1 MSVLNR
7 KMFNRGA
14 RKELRKKGG
23 IEDVQHFRNAG
34 RVVGQVGSGI
44 PGAELGRTFMAP
56 YTQVQQKTKSNLML
70 NPLATLLK
78 KASEK
83 GLGSLG
89 PIEQGILSSLNISNL
104 GDKIIKGNTSGTTAE
119 SIGRNIVGGAVKYGA
134 AIPGIPGG
142 IISSLFT
149 GPPELKPDDSP
160 VKVDKDG
167 KRIFPSRTN
176 PFQGFGKRA
185 GALVP
190 DKELME
196 SYGFQFFPTSGEELE
211 RFKRMQTIKQDNEKR
226 DAAVEKQ
233 KLDLASND
241 AIQASLAASAQ
252 KEGKSTL
259 SKAEKDFI
267 ESIKG
272 TTVDVDPKTG
282 NVKVLDDPSKPGS
295 PFGERSLTEEEVN
308 KIAGEGPGS
317 TLDFD
322 LGEDENKVI
331 TDVTKKS
338 GELDVDG
345 AADATVDAGKAP
357 EDDGRPSDPKPK
369 LDSPE
374 QVKKEFGAKSDQEKK
389 NIIDQSIE
397 EFKSRAPKY
406 EGIDKGILLM
416 NIGFKIASGESPSA
430 VKNIADGFL
439 FGSKIAMEDK
449 KEQNAFKRQIDLAAL
464 KHGITQDATIKAE
477 RRALENTFDDYV
489 VGEKSLTYKGKEYK
503 QGDTITFSRAD
514 KKDGLLPAGIRDK
527 SVYNAAIK
535 ALAED
540 LKNKR
545 DIIKDALEAKTINI
559 DKADGFITDYSN
571 LVSKAIE
578 SESARQIF
586 TKAIFQVNKS
596 GEVVGLKPALK
607 LFFGKGKSF
616 FGMSNDQEF
625 STLSD
630 FKANLKAGL
639 QRLVPISLGKDQSAN
654 SISDRDVNLL
664 VEGYI
669 ADGILTSAGG
679 GVFSL
684 AFKTEQELTTSLQ
697 NGLTKIEESQA
708 KILSDLASKEKF
720 LSQAISPFD
729 PKQSGLSLVEDQ
741 LAERERVFPTT
752 TVTPTFTYDAEN
764 KIYRKV
770 RKS

>member
-23 IEDVQHFRNAG
+23 IADVQYFQQAGAVRGPGLGSTYFSRNYNPREAP
-34 RVVGQVGSGI
+34 VVGQIGANI
-44 PGAELGRTFMAP
+44 PGAQKGQTFLAP
-56 YTQVQQKTKSNLML
+56 YQVGTRGGLSL
-70 NPLATLLK
+70 NQRLLA
-78 KASEK
+78 KAAEK
-83 GLGSLG
+83 GVGSLG
-89 PIEQGILSSLNISNL
+89 PLELGLLNTMDLQSVEAPDDL
-104 GDKIIKGNTSGTTAE
+104 TGTTLE
-119 SIGRNIVGGAVKYGA
+119 KGIRNVLGPVYKYGIAPA
-134 AIPGIPGG
+134 AGMASGITAA
-142 IISSLFT
+142 LT
-149 GPPELKPDDSP
+149 GEANLEEDS
-160 VKVDKDG
+160 KIG
-167 KRIFPSRTN
+167 ER
-176 PFQGFGKRA
+176 FGSM
-185 GALVP
+185 VP
-190 DKELME
+190 NKKLME

-211 RFKRMQTIKQDNEKR
+211 RFKRMKRIKEDNEKR

-308 KIAGEGPGS
+308 KIAEEGPGS